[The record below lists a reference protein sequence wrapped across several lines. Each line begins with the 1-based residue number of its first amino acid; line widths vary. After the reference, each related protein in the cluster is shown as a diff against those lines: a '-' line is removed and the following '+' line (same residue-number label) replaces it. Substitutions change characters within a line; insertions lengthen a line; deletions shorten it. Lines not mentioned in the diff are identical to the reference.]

1 MDLRF
6 DDKTAIVTGG
16 ASGIG
21 AAVVDELAAA
31 GAIVVVADLKDD
43 AVAAK
48 VAEVEKAGG
57 KALGFTVDVGKAD
70 EVKAMID
77 FAVEKTGRLDAL
89 VNNAGIGGEQ
99 APLGELSIDG
109 WHKLM
114 DVNLHGVFYGMRYA
128 IPVMEKAGS
137 GAIVNMASILGTVGF
152 PNASAYVASKHA
164 VLGMTKAAAIE
175 YSAKG
180 IRINSV
186 GPGFIKTPLIE
197 ENLDKDTI
205 KMLEGSHPIGRLG
218 ESEEVAAL
226 VTFLLSDRASFITG
240 SYNLVDGAYTAQ

>member
-180 IRINSV
+180 
-186 GPGFIKTPLIE
+186 TPLIE